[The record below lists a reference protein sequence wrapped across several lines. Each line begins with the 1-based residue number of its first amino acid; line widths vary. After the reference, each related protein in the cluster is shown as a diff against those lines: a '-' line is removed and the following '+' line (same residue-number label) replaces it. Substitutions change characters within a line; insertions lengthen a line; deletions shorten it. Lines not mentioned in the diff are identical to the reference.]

1 MSVHHLDATPDTVVW
16 GRFSAKI
23 DPVLTI
29 RSNDSVVVET
39 YSGIAELYPPK
50 GSGMTVSPKL
60 QTINEADLPFRWGH
74 LLTGP
79 IAIEGAMPGDV
90 LEVRIDA
97 VEPLADWGFN
107 AVEPFDGTLPHDFIM
122 SYRVLSHIGV
132 DRASRTARLPWGTTL
147 PLNPFF
153 GVMGVAPPPE
163 YGEISSREPRKH
175 GGNLDNRRLVAGT
188 TVFFPVWAEG
198 ALFTCGD
205 GHGLQGD
212 GEVCVT
218 ALEMALEGRFTFVL
232 HKAGSVAERTL
243 PRAESPSHL
252 ISMGFDAD
260 LDEALRIAVREMIS
274 MVCERSTLGR
284 TEAYQLCSLAADF
297 AVTQSVNGEKGIHG
311 HLPKSAL
318 LGVERG
324 A

>member
-1 MSVHHLDATPDTVVW
+1 MSVHRLDATPDTVVW

-29 RSNDSVVVET
+29 RSGDSVVVET
-39 YSGIAELYPPK
+39 YSGIAELYPAH
-50 GSGMTVSPKL
+50 GSGMTVSPNL
-60 QTINEADLPFRWGH
+60 RAINEAGLPFRWGH

-79 IAIEGAMPGDV
+79 IAIEGAMPGDL
-90 LEVRIDA
+90 LEVRIEA
-97 VEPLADWGFN
+97 IEPLADWGFN
-107 AVEPFDGTLPHDFIM
+107 AVEPFDGTLPQDFIM
-122 SYRVLSHIGV
+122 PERVLSHIGI

-147 PLNPFF
+147 PLDPFF

-218 ALEMALEGRFTFVL
+218 ALETALEGRFTFVL
-232 HKAGSVAERTL
+232 HKAGTIAERSL

-274 MVCERSTLGR
+274 MICERSTLGR

-318 LGVERG
+318 VGVERR

>member
-1 MSVHHLDATPDTVVW
+1 MSVHHLEATPETVVW
-16 GRFSAKI
+16 GRFSARI
-23 DPVLTI
+23 EPVLTI
-29 RSNDSVVVET
+29 RSGDSVVVET
-39 YSGIAELYPPK
+39 YSGIAELYPAQ

-60 QTINEADLPFRWGH
+60 RTINEAGLPFRWGH

-90 LEVRIDA
+90 LEVRIEA
-97 VEPLADWGFN
+97 IEPLADWGFN
-107 AVEPFDGTLPHDFIM
+107 AVEPFDGTLPQDFIM
-122 SYRVLSHIGV
+122 PERVLSHIGI
-132 DRASRTARLPWGTTL
+132 DRASRTARLPWGTPL
-147 PLNPFF
+147 PLDPFF

-188 TVFFPVWAEG
+188 TVFFPVWAQG

-218 ALEMALEGRFTFVL
+218 ALETALEGRFTFVL
-232 HKAGSVAERTL
+232 HKAGTIAERTL

-274 MVCERSTLGR
+274 MICERSTLGR

-318 LGVERG
+318 VGVERRV
-324 A
+324 

>member
-39 YSGIAELYPPK
+39 YSGISELYPPK

-79 IAIEGAMPGDV
+79 IAIEGAMPCDV

-122 SYRVLSHIGV
+122 SDRVLSHIGV

-232 HKAGSVAERTL
+232 HKAGSIAERTL

-274 MVCERSTLGR
+274 MVCERSALGR

>member
-1 MSVHHLDATPDTVVW
+1 MSVHYLNATPETVVW
-16 GRFSAKI
+16 GRFSAQI

-29 RSNDSVVVET
+29 QSGDSVVVET

-60 QTINEADLPFRWGH
+60 RTINEAALPFRWGH

-79 IAIEGAMPGDV
+79 IAVEGAMPGDV
-90 LEVRIDA
+90 LEVRIEA

-122 SYRVLSHIGV
+122 PERVLSHIRV
-132 DRASRTARLPWGTTL
+132 DREARVAKMPWGTTL

-175 GGNLDNRRLVAGT
+175 GGNLDNRRLTAGT

-205 GHGLQGD
+205 GHGMQGD

-218 ALEMALEGRFTFVL
+218 ALEMALEGRFAFVL
-232 HKAGSVAERTL
+232 HKAGAVAKRTL
-243 PRAESPSHL
+243 PRAESASHF

-260 LDEALRIAVREMIS
+260 LDEALRIAVREMIA
-274 MVCERSTLGR
+274 MVCERTTLCH

-297 AVTQSVNGEKGIHG
+297 AVTQSVNGEKGVHG
-311 HLPKSAL
+311 LLPRSAL
-318 LGVERG
+318 TGVEIKS
-324 A
+324 

>member
-1 MSVHHLDATPDTVVW
+1 MSVHHLDATPETVVW
-16 GRFSAKI
+16 GRFSARI
-23 DPVLTI
+23 APVLTI
-29 RSNDSVVVET
+29 RSGDSVVVET
-39 YSGIAELYPPK
+39 YSGIAELYPPQ

-60 QTINEADLPFRWGH
+60 QAINQANLPFRWGH

-79 IAIEGAMPGDV
+79 IAIDGAMPGDV

-107 AVEPFDGTLPHDFIM
+107 AVEPFDGTLPQDFVM
-122 SYRVLSHIGV
+122 PERVLSHIGV
-132 DRASRTARLPWGTTL
+132 DRASRSARLPWGTTL

-218 ALEMALEGRFTFVL
+218 ALEMALEGHFTFVL
-232 HKAGSVAERTL
+232 HKAGSIAERTL
-243 PRAESPSHL
+243 PRAESASHL

-260 LDEALRIAVREMIS
+260 LDEALRIAVREMIA
-274 MVCERSTLGR
+274 MVCERTTLGR

-311 HLPKSAL
+311 RLPRSAL
-318 LGVERG
+318 VGVERR